1 MQFKQ
6 SILVVLAGL
15 LSLTVACK
23 DAEGNE
29 GECKQPNFC
38 CKADSTQ
45 CIHNEQCFEQF
56 NGGQ

>member
-23 DAEGNE
+23 DAQGND
-29 GECKQPNFC
+29 GVCKPPNFC
-38 CKADSTQ
+38 CKEDSTQ
-45 CIHNEQCFEQF
+45 CVFDDSCSS
-56 NGGQ
+56 